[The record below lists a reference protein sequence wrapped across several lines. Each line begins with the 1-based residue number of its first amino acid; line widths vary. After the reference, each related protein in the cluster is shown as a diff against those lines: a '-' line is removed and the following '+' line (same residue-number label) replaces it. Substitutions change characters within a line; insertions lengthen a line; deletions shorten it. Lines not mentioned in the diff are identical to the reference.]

1 MAEVG
6 KTVNP
11 EGAAAAGVEIDP
23 VTGQPTTGH
32 VWDGIRELN
41 RPLPRWWLWT
51 FYATIAF
58 SLVYVVLYPAFPL
71 VRGATGGIL
80 GYSTR
85 AELAESVTAAREAQA
100 TLLAQVAELPLEDIR
115 SDDALARF
123 AISGGRSAFLV
134 NCVQCHGSGAA
145 GSPGYANLNDD
156 DWLWGGTLDEIHQ
169 TIAFGIRSDHPDA
182 HLSLMPSFGADELL
196 PREEIASVTEFV
208 LSLSGQDHD
217 PALAA
222 AGAQVFADNC
232 ASCHAEDGSGSR
244 DFGAPALNDAIA
256 LYGNDRDSI
265 RAQVTRPR
273 HGVMPAWLGRLD
285 ETTIKQLTLYVHS
298 LGGGEAATE

>member
-1 MAEVG
+1 MADG
-6 KTVNP
+6 NKTDAP
-11 EGAAAAGVEIDP
+11 GVEIDP

-217 PALAA
+217 PALPPPARRCSPTTVPPAMPRTAPAA
-222 AGAQVFADNC
+222 AISARP
-232 ASCHAEDGSGSR
+232 SSTTRSR
-244 DFGAPALNDAIA
+244 STATTA
-256 LYGNDRDSI
+256 
-265 RAQVTRPR
+265 TRSAR
-273 HGVMPAWLGRLD
+273 R
-285 ETTIKQLTLYVHS
+285 
-298 LGGGEAATE
+298 